1 MLEANEGLEKIFEDA
16 VKEAEKRKHEYVTI
30 EHVLI
35 SLVKDQTIGT
45 TLIEFKVNVGAL
57 IKDVENYLDTKCND
71 IVSKSKNPIV
81 PRKTASLER
90 LMNRAFTQAQF
101 QGRQDVTSIDI
112 LISIFAEKKSYGA
125 FFLKKH
131 KVDKQDLMDLVST
144 ETILDEGMASMG
156 GQEHGGEQ
164 KLRPNQADRILKSY
178 CENLNQKYFDKKI
191 DPVIGRD
198 EETNN
203 LKQILARRNKN
214 NVLIVGDPG
223 VGKTAVVEGLARR
236 IAKNKNDIPEYL
248 KDHIVWSLDVN
259 SLIAGSKFRGDFEE
273 RLKMI
278 VNALD
283 QKGKSILFIDE
294 AHMIVGAGATGQGN
308 NMDMANMLKPAL
320 LKGSI
325 KVVASTTWE
334 EYRKYFEKDRA
345 LMRRFQR
352 LQVGEP
358 SKETSV
364 KILKGVKQYYEDHH
378 GCTITDEACE
388 DAVDYSSKFIAD
400 KKLPDKAI
408 DIIDVACA
416 RLRLNGVKD
425 GVIDHEEIIHELS
438 VMTGISIEQ
447 LSQKQ
452 ASNLKT
458 LEEKMKLQVFGQ
470 DKAINTITDK
480 ILVARAGLKNLNK
493 PVGSFLFL
501 GPTGCGKTET
511 ARTLAK
517 TLGVELVRFDMSEYQ
532 EKHSISKLI
541 GSPPGYVGYE
551 DSNMGGGMFINEVE
565 KNPHAVVLFDEI
577 EKAHRDVS
585 NMLLQVMD
593 YGTVTGSNGKKADC
607 RNITLIMT
615 SNLGAEDMER
625 NNIGFGPSERTGED
639 DKALKKFFPPEFR
652 NRLDAVIKFNK
663 LAEKTM
669 KSIVKKFLQ
678 ELNTMTMEKDVEV
691 NATDQ
696 ALDYLVKKGFDA
708 KLGARPLQRIIDE
721 EIKNPLSKMIL
732 FGELNEGGMVE
743 VTLSEDVVPKLT
755 VVFRPNKVTTKI
767 KGKSKSDGSTTKVSN
782 KERKKQKLKNAKTS

>member
-1 MLEANEGLEKIFEDA
+1 MLEANEGLENIFENA

-30 EHVLI
+30 EHVLLA
-35 SLVKDQTIGT
+35 LVKDDSVGT
-45 TLIEFKVNVGAL
+45 VLLDFKTNVGLL
-57 IKDVENYLDTKCND
+57 IKEIEDYLDTKCND
-71 IVSKSKNPIV
+71 IVTKSPTPV
-81 PRKTASLER
+81 TPRKTASLER
-90 LMNRAFTQAQF
+90 LMNRAFTQALF

-112 LISIFAEKKSYGA
+112 LISIFGEKKSYAA

-131 KVDKQDLMDLVST
+131 KVNKQDLMDLVST
-144 ETILDEGMASMG
+144 ETILDEGMAAMG
-156 GQEHGGEQ
+156 GPQAGGPEQ
-164 KLRPNQADRILKSY
+164 KLRPNQADRILRSY
-178 CENLNQKYFDKKI
+178 TENLNQKYFDKKI
-191 DPVIGRD
+191 DPVIGR
-198 EETNN
+198 EQETND

-236 IAKNKNDIPEYL
+236 IAKNKDDIPEYL
-248 KDHIVWSLDVN
+248 KDHIVFSLDVN

-273 RLKMI
+273 RLKLI

-283 QKGKSILFIDE
+283 QKGKTILFIDE

-320 LKGSI
+320 LKGTI

-358 SKETSV
+358 SKETAV
-364 KILKGVKQYYEDHH
+364 KILKGVKQYYEKFHK
-378 GCTITDEACE
+378 CTITDEACE

-425 GVIDHEEIIHELS
+425 GKIDHEEIIHEIS
-438 VMTGISIEQ
+438 TMTGISIEQ

-511 ARTLAK
+511 ARQLAK
-517 TLGVELVRFDMSEYQ
+517 TLGVELIRFDMSEYQ
-532 EKHSISKLI
+532 EKHSIAKLI

-565 KNPHAVVLFDEI
+565 KNPHAVVLFDEV

-615 SNLGAEDMER
+615 SNLGAEAMER
-625 NNIGFGPSERTGED
+625 NNIGFGSSERTGED
-639 DKALKKFFPPEFR
+639 DNALKKFFPPEFR
-652 NRLDAVIKFNK
+652 NRLDAVIKFDK
-663 LAEKTM
+663 LAEPTM
-669 KSIVKKFLQ
+669 KSIVKKFLL
-678 ELNTMTMEKDVEV
+678 ELNTMTLEKGVEV
-691 NATDQ
+691 NATDE
-696 ALDYLVKKGFDA
+696 AVDYLVKKGFNA

-732 FGELNEGGMVE
+732 FGELNEGGRVE
-743 VTLSEDVVPKLT
+743 VSLTSDITPKL
-755 VVFRPNKVTTKI
+755 VVNFKAKKVIDTFKP
-767 KGKSKSDGSTTKVSN
+767 KVSD
-782 KERKKQKLKNAKTS
+782 EKTSQ

>member
-1 MLEANEGLEKIFEDA
+1 MLEANEGLENIFENS
-16 VKEAEKRKHEYVTI
+16 VKEAEKRRHEYVTI
-30 EHVLI
+30 EHVLLALI
-35 SLVKDQTIGT
+35 KDEGIGT
-45 TLIEFKVNVGAL
+45 VLHDFKVNVSML
-57 IKDVENYLDTKCND
+57 IKDVEDYLDTKCND
-71 IVSKSKNPIV
+71 IIAKGKEPMT

-90 LMNRAFTQAQF
+90 LMNRAFTQALF
-101 QGRQDVTSIDI
+101 QGRQDVSSIDI
-112 LISIFAEKKSYGA
+112 LISIFAEKKSYAA

-131 KVDKQDLMDLVST
+131 QVNKQDLMDLVST
-144 ETILDEGMASMG
+144 ETILDEGMAQMTG
-156 GQEHGGEQ
+156 GQPGQEQ

-191 DPVIGRD
+191 DPVIGR
-198 EETNN
+198 EQETED

-236 IAKNKNDIPEYL
+236 IAKNKDDIPEYL

-273 RLKMI
+273 RLKLI

-325 KVVASTTWE
+325 KVLASTTWE

-358 SKETSV
+358 SKETAV
-364 KILKGVKQYYEDHH
+364 KILKGVKQYYEKFHN
-378 GCTITDEACE
+378 CIITDEACE
-388 DAVDYSSKFIAD
+388 DAVDYSTKFIAD

-408 DIIDVACA
+408 DVIDVACA
-416 RLRLNGVKD
+416 RLRLNGVKE
-425 GVIDHEEIIHELS
+425 GKIDHEEIIHEIS

-458 LEEKMKLQVFGQ
+458 LEEKMKLQVYGQ
-470 DKAINTITDK
+470 DRAISTITDK
-480 ILVARAGLKNLNK
+480 ILVARAGLKSLTK

-511 ARTLAK
+511 ARQLAK
-517 TLGVELVRFDMSEYQ
+517 TLGVELIRFDMSEYQ

-615 SNLGAEDMER
+615 SNLGAEENER
-625 NNIGFGPSERTGED
+625 NNIGFGKSERSGED

-652 NRLDAVIKFNK
+652 NRLDAVIKFDK
-663 LAEKTM
+663 LGKDTM
-669 KSIVKKFLQ
+669 KSVVKKFLQ

-691 NATDQ
+691 NATDE
-696 ALDYLVKKGFDA
+696 AIEFLMTKGFDA
-708 KLGARPLQRIIDE
+708 KLGARPLQRVIDD
-721 EIKNPLSKMIL
+721 EIKKPLSKMIL
-732 FGELNEGGMVE
+732 FGELTEGGMVE
-743 VTLSEDVVPKLT
+743 VGLSTDIIPKLT
-755 VVFRPNKVTTKI
+755 VNFKAKKEPKVLETFKP
-767 KGKSKSDGSTTKVSN
+767 KVSG
-782 KERKKQKLKNAKTS
+782 EKTSQ

>member
-1 MLEANEGLEKIFEDA
+1 MLEANEGLENIFENA
-16 VKEAEKRKHEYVTI
+16 VKEAEKRRHEYVTI
-30 EHVLI
+30 EHVLLALI
-35 SLVKDQTIGT
+35 KDESIGT
-45 TLIEFKVNVGAL
+45 VLHDFKVNVGML
-57 IKDVENYLDTKCND
+57 IKDVEDYLDTKCND
-71 IVSKSKNPIV
+71 IVAKGSEPMT

-90 LMNRAFTQAQF
+90 LMNRAFTQALF
-101 QGRQDVTSIDI
+101 QGRQDVSSIDI
-112 LISIFAEKKSYGA
+112 LISIFSEKKSYAA

-131 KVDKQDLMDLVST
+131 QVNKQDLIDLVST
-144 ETILDEGMASMG
+144 ETILDEGMAGMG
-156 GQEHGGEQ
+156 SPGEAGPEQ

-198 EETNN
+198 QETED

-236 IAKNKNDIPEYL
+236 IAKNKDDVPEYL

-273 RLKMI
+273 RLKLI

-325 KVVASTTWE
+325 KVLASTTWE

-358 SKETSV
+358 SKETAV
-364 KILKGVKQYYEDHH
+364 KILKGVKQYYEKFHN
-378 GCTITDEACE
+378 CTITDEACE
-388 DAVDYSSKFIAD
+388 DAVDYSTKFIAD

-408 DIIDVACA
+408 DVIDVACA

-425 GVIDHEEIIHELS
+425 GKIDHDEIIHEIS

-458 LEEKMKLQVFGQ
+458 LEEKMKLQVYGQ

-480 ILVARAGLKNLNK
+480 ILVARAGLKSLTK

-511 ARTLAK
+511 ARQLAK
-517 TLGVELVRFDMSEYQ
+517 TLGVELIRFDMSEYQ
-532 EKHSISKLI
+532 EKHSIAKLI

-615 SNLGAEDMER
+615 SNLGAEENER
-625 NNIGFGPSERTGED
+625 NNIGFGKSERSGED

-652 NRLDAVIKFNK
+652 NRLDAVIKFDK
-663 LAEKTM
+663 LGKDTM
-669 KSIVKKFLQ
+669 KSVVKKFLQ

-691 NATDQ
+691 NATDS
-696 ALDYLVKKGFDA
+696 AVEFLMTKGFDA
-708 KLGARPLQRIIDE
+708 KLGARPLQRVIDD
-721 EIKNPLSKMIL
+721 EIKKPLSKMML
-732 FGELNEGGMVE
+732 FGELTSGGMVE
-743 VTLSEDVVPKLT
+743 VGLSDDVVPKLT
-755 VVFRPNKVTTKI
+755 VNFKAKKEPQTLDQFKP
-767 KGKSKSDGSTTKVSN
+767 KVSD
-782 KERKKQKLKNAKTS
+782 EKKS

>member
-1 MLEANEGLEKIFEDA
+1 MLEANEGLENIFENA
-16 VKEAEKRKHEYVTI
+16 VKEAEKRRHEYVTI
-30 EHVLI
+30 EHVLL
-35 SLVKDQTIGT
+35 SLVKDQSIGT
-45 TLIEFKVNVGAL
+45 ILHDFKIKVGSL
-57 IKDVENYLDTKCND
+57 IKDIEDYLDTKCND
-71 IVSKSKNPIV
+71 IVAKGKEPMT

-90 LMNRAFTQAQF
+90 LMNRAFTQALF
-101 QGRQDVTSIDI
+101 QGRQDVSSVDI
-112 LISIFAEKKSYGA
+112 LISIFAEKKSYAA

-131 KVDKQDLMDLVST
+131 QVNKQDLMDLVST
-144 ETILDEGMASMG
+144 ETILDEGIAGMG
-156 GQEHGGEQ
+156 GPGEAGPEQ

-198 EETNN
+198 QETED

-236 IAKNKNDIPEYL
+236 IAKNKDDIPEYL

-273 RLKMI
+273 RLKLV

-320 LKGSI
+320 LKGTI

-358 SKETSV
+358 SKDTAV
-364 KILKGVKQYYEDHH
+364 KILKGVKQYYEKFHK
-378 GCTITDEACE
+378 CTITDEACE
-388 DAVDYSSKFIAD
+388 DAVDYSTKFIAD

-408 DIIDVACA
+408 DVIDVACA
-416 RLRLNGVKD
+416 RLRLKGIQD
-425 GVIDHEEIIHELS
+425 GKIDHDEIIHEIS

-470 DKAINTITDK
+470 DKAISTITDK
-480 ILVARAGLKNLNK
+480 ILVARAGLKSLTK

-511 ARTLAK
+511 AKQLAK
-517 TLGVELVRFDMSEYQ
+517 TLGVELIRFDMSEYQ
-532 EKHSISKLI
+532 EKHSIAKLI

-565 KNPHAVVLFDEI
+565 KNPHAVVLFDEV

-615 SNLGAEDMER
+615 SNLGAEENER
-625 NNIGFGPSERTGED
+625 NNIGFGKSERTGED

-652 NRLDAVIKFNK
+652 NRLDAVIKFDK
-663 LAEKTM
+663 LGKDTM
-669 KSIVKKFLQ
+669 KSVVKKFLQ
-678 ELNTMTMEKDVEV
+678 ELNTMTIEKNVEV
-691 NATDQ
+691 NATDD
-696 ALDYLVKKGFDA
+696 AIEFLMTKGFDS
-708 KLGARPLQRIIDE
+708 KLGARPLQRVIDD
-721 EIKNPLSKMIL
+721 EIKKPLSKMML
-732 FGELNEGGMVE
+732 FGELTEGGMVE
-743 VTLSEDVVPKLT
+743 VGLIDEKLT
-755 VVFRPNKVTTKI
+755 VNFKAKKKAQVLEQI
-767 KGKSKSDGSTTKVSN
+767 KPAVSDEKKS
-782 KERKKQKLKNAKTS
+782 

>member
-1 MLEANEGLEKIFEDA
+1 MLEANEGLENIFENA

-30 EHVLI
+30 EHVLLA
-35 SLVKDQTIGT
+35 LVKDDSVGT
-45 TLIEFKVNVGAL
+45 VLLDYKTNVGAL
-57 IKDVENYLDTKCND
+57 IKDIEDYLDTKCND
-71 IVSKSKNPIV
+71 IVTKSTTPIT

-90 LMNRAFTQAQF
+90 LMNRAFTQALF

-112 LISIFAEKKSYGA
+112 LISIFGEKKSYAA

-131 KVDKQDLMDLVST
+131 KVNKQDLMDLVST
-144 ETILDEGMASMG
+144 ETILDEGMAAMG
-156 GQEHGGEQ
+156 GGVQPGPEQ

-191 DPVIGRD
+191 DPVIGR
-198 EETNN
+198 EQETND

-236 IAKNKNDIPEYL
+236 IAKNKDDIPEYL
-248 KDHIVWSLDVN
+248 KDHIVFSLDVN

-273 RLKMI
+273 RLKLI

-283 QKGKSILFIDE
+283 QKGKTILFIDE

-320 LKGSI
+320 LKGTI

-358 SKETSV
+358 SKETSI
-364 KILKGVKQYYEDHH
+364 KILKGVKQYYEKFHE
-378 GCTITDEACE
+378 CTITDEACE

-416 RLRLNGVKD
+416 RLRLNGIKD
-425 GVIDHEEIIHELS
+425 GKIDHEEIIHEIS
-438 VMTGISIEQ
+438 TMTGISIEQ

-511 ARTLAK
+511 ARQLAK
-517 TLGVELVRFDMSEYQ
+517 TLGVELIRFDMSEYQ
-532 EKHSISKLI
+532 EKHSIAKLI

-565 KNPHAVVLFDEI
+565 KNPHAVVLFDEV

-615 SNLGAEDMER
+615 SNLGAEASER
-625 NNIGFGPSERTGED
+625 ANIGFGKSERTGED
-639 DKALKKFFPPEFR
+639 DKALKQFFPPEFR
-652 NRLDAVIKFNK
+652 NRLDAVIKFDK
-663 LAEKTM
+663 LAETTM
-669 KSIVKKFLQ
+669 KSIVKKFLL
-678 ELNTMTMEKDVEV
+678 ELNTMTIEKDVEV
-691 NATDQ
+691 NATDP
-696 ALDYLVKKGFDA
+696 AIDYLVKKGFDA
-708 KLGARPLQRIIDE
+708 KLGARPLQRIIDD

-732 FGELNEGGMVE
+732 FGELNDGGRVE
-743 VTLSEDVVPKLT
+743 VTLSDDNKLIVNFKNKQVLDQFKPKVED
-755 VVFRPNKVTTKI
+755 
-767 KGKSKSDGSTTKVSN
+767 
-782 KERKKQKLKNAKTS
+782 EKTSQ

>member
-1 MLEANEGLEKIFEDA
+1 MLEANEGLEDIFENA
-16 VKEAEKRKHEYVTI
+16 VKEAEKRRHEYVTI
-30 EHVLI
+30 EHVLL
-35 SLVKDQTIGT
+35 SLIKDKSIGT
-45 TLIEFKVNVGAL
+45 VLHDFKIQVGAL
-57 IKDVENYLDTKCND
+57 IKDIEDYLDTKCKD
-71 IVSKSKNPIV
+71 IVAKGKEPMT

-90 LMNRAFTQAQF
+90 LMNRAFTQALF
-101 QGRQDVTSIDI
+101 QGRQDVSSIDI
-112 LISIFAEKKSYGA
+112 LISIFSEKKSYAA

-131 KVDKQDLMDLVST
+131 QVNKQDLLDLVST
-144 ETILDEGMASMG
+144 ETILDEGMAQMG
-156 GQEHGGEQ
+156 AGNQPQGEQ
-164 KLRPNQADRILKSY
+164 KLRPNQADRILQSY
-178 CENLNQKYFDKKI
+178 CENLNKKYLDNKI
-191 DPVIGRD
+191 DPVIGRE
-198 EETNN
+198 EETED

-236 IAKNKNDIPEYL
+236 IAKNKDDIPEYL

-273 RLKMI
+273 RLKLI

-294 AHMIVGAGATGQGN
+294 AHMIVGAGATGQGSS
-308 NMDMANMLKPAL
+308 MDMANMLKPAL

-325 KVVASTTWE
+325 KVLASTTWE

-358 SKETSV
+358 SKETSI
-364 KILKGVKQYYEDHH
+364 KILKGVKVYYEKFHE
-378 GCTITDEACE
+378 CTITDEACE
-388 DAVDYSSKFIAD
+388 DAVDYSMKFIAD

-408 DIIDVACA
+408 DVIDVACA

-425 GVIDHEEIIHELS
+425 GVIDHEEIIHEIS

-452 ASNLKT
+452 TSSLKT
-458 LEEKMKLQVFGQ
+458 LEEKMKLQVYGQ

-480 ILVARAGLKNLNK
+480 ILVARAGLKSLTK

-511 ARTLAK
+511 ARQLAK
-517 TLGVELVRFDMSEYQ
+517 TLGVELIRFDMSEYQ
-532 EKHSISKLI
+532 EKHSIAKLI

-565 KNPHAVVLFDEI
+565 KNPHAVVLFDEV

-615 SNLGAEDMER
+615 SNLGAEESER
-625 NNIGFGPSERTGED
+625 NNIGFGKSEREGED

-652 NRLDAVIKFNK
+652 NRLDAVIKFDKLNK
-663 LAEKTM
+663 KTM
-669 KSIVKKFLQ
+669 ISIVKKFLQ

-691 NATDQ
+691 NATDS
-696 ALDYLVKKGFDA
+696 AIEFLMTKGFDA
-708 KLGARPLQRIIDE
+708 KLGARPLQRVIDD
-721 EIKNPLSKMIL
+721 EIKKPLSKMML
-732 FGELNEGGMVE
+732 FGDLNEGGMVE
-743 VTLSEDVVPKLT
+743 VGLSDDIVPKLT
-755 VVFRPNKVTTKI
+755 VNFKAKREPKTIDKVKTEV
-767 KGKSKSDGSTTKVSN
+767 SD
-782 KERKKQKLKNAKTS
+782 EKTS

>member
-1 MLEANEGLEKIFEDA
+1 MLEANEGLENIFENA
-16 VKEAEKRKHEYVTI
+16 VKEAEKRRHEYVTI
-30 EHVLI
+30 EHVLLA
-35 SLVKDQTIGT
+35 LVKDESIGT
-45 TLIEFKVNVGAL
+45 VLHDFKVNVGML
-57 IKDVENYLDTKCND
+57 IKDVEDYLDTKCND
-71 IVSKSKNPIV
+71 IVAKGKEPMT

-90 LMNRAFTQAQF
+90 LMNRAFTQALF
-101 QGRQDVTSIDI
+101 QGRQDVSSIDI
-112 LISIFAEKKSYGA
+112 LISIFSEKKSYAA

-131 KVDKQDLMDLVST
+131 QVDKQDLMDLVST
-144 ETILDEGMASMG
+144 ETILDEGMAQLGNSG
-156 GQEHGGEQ
+156 QQGQEQ
-164 KLRPNQADRILKSY
+164 RLRPNQADRILKSY

-198 EETNN
+198 QETED

-236 IAKNKNDIPEYL
+236 IAKNKDDIPEYL

-273 RLKMI
+273 RLKLV

-320 LKGSI
+320 LKGTI

-358 SKETSV
+358 TKDTAV
-364 KILKGVKQYYEDHH
+364 KILKGVKQYYEKFHQ
-378 GCTITDEACE
+378 CKITDEACE
-388 DAVDYSSKFIAD
+388 DAVDYSTKFIAD

-408 DIIDVACA
+408 DVIDVACA

-425 GVIDHEEIIHELS
+425 GKIDHEEIIHEIS

-458 LEEKMKLQVFGQ
+458 LEEKMKLQVYGQ

-480 ILVARAGLKNLNK
+480 ILVARAGLKSLTK

-511 ARTLAK
+511 AKQLAK
-517 TLGVELVRFDMSEYQ
+517 TLGVELIRFDMSEYQ
-532 EKHSISKLI
+532 EKHSIAKLI

-615 SNLGAEDMER
+615 SNLGAEDNEK

-639 DKALKKFFPPEFR
+639 DKPLKKFFPPEFR
-652 NRLDAVIKFNK
+652 NRLDAVIKFDK
-663 LAEKTM
+663 LSKDTM
-669 KSIVKKFLQ
+669 KSVVKKFLQ

-691 NATDQ
+691 NATDD
-696 ALDYLVKKGFDA
+696 AIEFLMTKGFDA
-708 KLGARPLQRIIDE
+708 KLGARPLQRVIDDD
-721 EIKNPLSKMIL
+721 IKKPLSKMML
-732 FGELNEGGMVE
+732 FGELTEGGMVE
-743 VTLSEDVVPKLT
+743 VGLTKDVVPKLT
-755 VVFRPNKVTTKI
+755 VNFKAKKEKQVLDQFKPKKV
-767 KGKSKSDGSTTKVSN
+767 N
-782 KERKKQKLKNAKTS
+782 NEKTSQ

>member
-1 MLEANEGLEKIFEDA
+1 MLEANESLENIFENA
-16 VKEAEKRKHEYVTI
+16 VKEAEKRRHEYVTI
-30 EHVLI
+30 EHVL
-35 SLVKDQTIGT
+35 L
-45 TLIEFKVNVGAL
+45 AL
-57 IKDVENYLDTKCND
+57 IKDESIGTVLHDFKVPMPTLIRDVEDYLDTKCND
-71 IVSKSKNPIV
+71 IVTKGKEPV
-81 PRKTASLER
+81 TPRKTASLER
-90 LMNRAFTQAQF
+90 LMNRAFTQALF
-101 QGRQDVTSIDI
+101 QGRQDVNAIDI
-112 LISIFAEKKSYGA
+112 LISIFAEKKSYAA

-131 KVDKQDLMDLVST
+131 QVNKQDLMDLVST
-144 ETILDEGMASMG
+144 ETILDEGMAQMG
-156 GQEHGGEQ
+156 GVHPGQEQ
-164 KLRPNQADRILKSY
+164 RLRPNQADRILKSY

-191 DPVIGRD
+191 DPVIGRE
-198 EETNN
+198 EETEN

-236 IAKNKNDIPEYL
+236 IAKNKADVPEYL
-248 KDHIVWSLDVN
+248 KDHIVWSLDTN

-273 RLKMI
+273 RLKLI
-278 VNALD
+278 INALD

-294 AHMIVGAGATGQGN
+294 AHMMVGAGATGQGN
-308 NMDMANMLKPAL
+308 SMDMANMLKPAL
-320 LKGSI
+320 LKGTI

-358 SKETSV
+358 SKETSI
-364 KILKGVKQYYEDHH
+364 KILKGVKQYYEKFHK
-378 GCTITDEACE
+378 CTITDEACE
-388 DAVDYSSKFIAD
+388 DAVDYSTKFIAD

-408 DIIDVACA
+408 DVLDVACA
-416 RLRLNGVKD
+416 RLRLKGVKD
-425 GVIDHEEIIHELS
+425 GKIDHDEIIHEIS

-458 LEEKMKLQVFGQ
+458 LDEKMKLQVFGQ
-470 DKAINTITDK
+470 DKAISTITDK
-480 ILVARAGLKNLNK
+480 ILVARAGLKSLTK

-511 ARTLAK
+511 ARQLAK
-517 TLGVELVRFDMSEYQ
+517 TLGVELIRFDMSEYQ
-532 EKHSISKLI
+532 EKHSIAKLI

-615 SNLGAEDMER
+615 SNLGAEENER
-625 NNIGFGPSERTGED
+625 NNIGFGPSERSGED
-639 DKALKKFFPPEFR
+639 EVALKKFFPPEFR
-652 NRLDAVIKFNK
+652 NRLDAVIKFDK
-663 LAEKTM
+663 LGKETM
-669 KSIVKKFLQ
+669 KSVVKKFLQ
-678 ELNTMTMEKDVEV
+678 ELNTMTIEKDVEV
-691 NATDQ
+691 NATDD
-696 ALDYLVKKGFDA
+696 AIEFLMKKGFDS
-708 KLGARPLQRIIDE
+708 KLGARPLQRVIDD
-721 EIKNPLSKMIL
+721 EIKKPLSKMML
-732 FGELNEGGMVE
+732 FGELTAGGMVE
-743 VTLSEDVVPKLT
+743 VGLSDDVVPKLT
-755 VVFRPNKVTTKI
+755 VNFKA
-767 KGKSKSDGSTTKVSN
+767 GKNTQILDQVKPTVSD
-782 KERKKQKLKNAKTS
+782 EKTS

>member
-1 MLEANEGLEKIFEDA
+1 MLEANEGLENIFENA

-30 EHVLI
+30 EHVLL
-35 SLVKDQTIGT
+35 SLIKDQHIGT
-45 TLIEFKVNVGAL
+45 VLNEFKINVGAL
-57 IKDVENYLDTKCND
+57 IKDVEDYLDTKCND
-71 IVSKSKNPIV
+71 IVSKGSTPV
-81 PRKTASLER
+81 SPRKTASLER
-90 LMNRAFTQAQF
+90 LMNRAFTQALF
-101 QGRQDVTSIDI
+101 QGRQDVSSVDI
-112 LISIFAEKKSYGA
+112 LISIFAEKKSYAA

-131 KVDKQDLMDLVST
+131 QVDKQDLIDLVST
-144 ETILDEGMASMG
+144 ETILDEGMAAMG
-156 GQEHGGEQ
+156 GAQEQGGEQ

-178 CENLNQKYFDKKI
+178 CENLNQKYFDKQI
-191 DPVIGRD
+191 DPVIGR
-198 EETNN
+198 EQETED

-236 IAKNKNDIPEYL
+236 IAKNKDDIPEYL

-273 RLKMI
+273 RLKLI

-308 NMDMANMLKPAL
+308 SMDMANMLKPAL
-320 LKGSI
+320 LKGTI

-358 SKETSV
+358 SKETSI
-364 KILKGVKQYYEDHH
+364 KILKGVKQYYEKHH

-388 DAVDYSSKFIAD
+388 DAVDYSMKFIAD

-408 DIIDVACA
+408 DVIDVACA

-425 GVIDHEEIIHELS
+425 GKIDHEEIIHEIS

-452 ASNLKT
+452 TSSLKT
-458 LEEKMKLQVFGQ
+458 LEEKMKLQVYGQ

-480 ILVARAGLKNLNK
+480 ILVARAGLKSLTK

-517 TLGVELVRFDMSEYQ
+517 TLGVELIRFDMSEYQ

-615 SNLGAEDMER
+615 SNLGAEESER
-625 NNIGFGPSERTGED
+625 NNIGFGKSEREGED

-652 NRLDAVIKFNK
+652 NRLDAVIKFDKLNK
-663 LAEKTM
+663 KTM
-669 KSIVKKFLQ
+669 ISIVKKFLQ

-691 NATDQ
+691 NATDE
-696 ALDYLVKKGFDA
+696 AIEFLMSKGFDA
-708 KLGARPLQRIIDE
+708 KLGARPLQRVIDD
-721 EIKNPLSKMIL
+721 EIKKPLSRMIL
-732 FGELNEGGMVE
+732 FGELSSGGMVE
-743 VTLSEDVVPKLT
+743 VGLVNGKLT
-755 VVFRPNKVTTKI
+755 VNFKA
-767 KGKSKSDGSTTKVSN
+767 GKEPQTIDQFKPKVSD
-782 KERKKQKLKNAKTS
+782 EKTS

>member
-1 MLEANEGLEKIFEDA
+1 MLEANEGLENIFENA
-16 VKEAEKRKHEYVTI
+16 VKEAEKRRHEYVTI
-30 EHVLI
+30 EHVLLALI
-35 SLVKDQTIGT
+35 KDNDIGT
-45 TLIEFKVNVGAL
+45 VLHDFKVNVGML
-57 IKDVENYLDTKCND
+57 IKDVGDYLDTKCND
-71 IVSKSKNPIV
+71 IIAKGAEPMT

-90 LMNRAFTQAQF
+90 LMNRAFTQALF
-101 QGRQDVTSIDI
+101 QGRQDVNSIDI
-112 LISIFAEKKSYGA
+112 LISIFSEKKSYAA

-131 KVDKQDLMDLVST
+131 QVNKQDLQDLVST
-144 ETILDEGMASMG
+144 ETILDEGMAQMG
-156 GQEHGGEQ
+156 GQQQGAEQ
-164 KLRPNQADRILKSY
+164 KLRPNQADRILKNY

-198 EETNN
+198 EETEN

-236 IAKNKNDIPEYL
+236 IAKNKEDIPEYL

-273 RLKMI
+273 RLKLI

-294 AHMIVGAGATGQGN
+294 AHMMVGAGATGQGQS
-308 NMDMANMLKPAL
+308 MDMANMIKPAL
-320 LKGSI
+320 LKGTI

-358 SKETSV
+358 SNETAV
-364 KILKGVKQYYEDHH
+364 KILKGVKQYYEKFHE
-378 GCTITDEACE
+378 CKITDEACE
-388 DAVDYSSKFIAD
+388 DAVDYSSKYIAD

-416 RLRLNGVKD
+416 RLRLKGIKD
-425 GVIDHEEIIHELS
+425 GKIDHDEIIHEIS

-452 ASNLKT
+452 ATNLKT

-480 ILVARAGLKNLNK
+480 ILVARAGLKSLNK

-511 ARTLAK
+511 ARQLAK

-532 EKHSISKLI
+532 EKHSIAKLI
-541 GSPPGYVGYE
+541 GSPPGYVGFE
-551 DSNMGGGMFINEVE
+551 DSQMGGGMFINEIE

-615 SNLGAEDMER
+615 SNLGAEANER

-652 NRLDAVIKFNK
+652 NRLDAVIKFDK
-663 LAEKTM
+663 LGKETM
-669 KSIVKKFLQ
+669 KSIVKKFLL

-691 NATDQ
+691 NATED
-696 ALDYLVKKGFDA
+696 AIEFLMTKGFDA
-708 KLGARPLQRIIDE
+708 KLGARPLQRVIDE
-721 EIKNPLSKMIL
+721 EIKKPLSKMIL
-732 FGELNEGGMVE
+732 FGELQEGGMVE
-743 VTLSEDVVPKLT
+743 VGLSDDIVPKLT
-755 VVFRPNKVTTKI
+755 VNFKAKKDPKVIDRFKPADE
-767 KGKSKSDGSTTKVSN
+767 KAS
-782 KERKKQKLKNAKTS
+782 Q

>member
-1 MLEANEGLEKIFEDA
+1 MLEANEGLENIFENA

-30 EHVLI
+30 EHVLL
-35 SLVKDQTIGT
+35 SLIKDENIGT
-45 TLIEFKVNVGAL
+45 TLKEFKVDTKLL
-57 IKDVENYLDTKCND
+57 IKEVEEYLNTKCND
-71 IVSKSKNPIV
+71 IVTKGTNPVV

-90 LMNRAFTQAQF
+90 LMNRAFTQALF

-144 ETILDEGMASMG
+144 ETILDEGMASIG
-156 GQEHGGEQ
+156 GQAQPGGEQ
-164 KLRPNQADRILKSY
+164 RLRPNQADRILKSY

-191 DPVIGRD
+191 DPVIGRE

-236 IAKNKNDIPEYL
+236 IAKNKDDIPEYL

-308 NMDMANMLKPAL
+308 NMDMANMIKPAL
-320 LKGSI
+320 LKGTI

-358 SKETSV
+358 TKDTAV
-364 KILKGVKQYYEDHH
+364 KILKGVKQYYEKFHQ
-378 GCTITDEACE
+378 CTITDEACE

-425 GVIDHEEIIHELS
+425 GKIDHDEIIHEIS

-480 ILVARAGLKNLNK
+480 ILIARAGLKNLNK

-517 TLGVELVRFDMSEYQ
+517 TLGVELVRYDMSEYQ
-532 EKHSISKLI
+532 EKHSIAKLI

-625 NNIGFGPSERTGED
+625 NNIGFGKSERVGED

-652 NRLDAVIKFNK
+652 NRLDAVIKFDK
-663 LAEKTM
+663 LGEKTM
-669 KSIVKKFLQ
+669 KSIVKKFLL

-691 NATDQ
+691 NATDP
-696 ALDYLVKKGFDA
+696 ALDYLVKKGFNA

-743 VTLSEDVVPKLT
+743 VTLSEDIIPKLK
-755 VVFRPNKVTTKI
+755 VEFKANKVTAKLTNKEKKKYKI
-767 KGKSKSDGSTTKVSN
+767 KN
-782 KERKKQKLKNAKTS
+782 EKTS

>member
-1 MLEANEGLEKIFEDA
+1 MLEANEGLENIFENA
-16 VKEAEKRKHEYVTI
+16 VKEAEKRRHEYVTI
-30 EHVLI
+30 EHVLL
-35 SLVKDQTIGT
+35 SLIKDQHIGT
-45 TLIEFKVNVGAL
+45 VLHDFKVQVGAL
-57 IKDVENYLDTKCND
+57 IKDVEDYLDTKCND
-71 IVSKSKNPIV
+71 IVAKGSEPMT

-90 LMNRAFTQAQF
+90 LMNRAFSQALF
-101 QGRQDVTSIDI
+101 QGRQDVSSVDI
-112 LISIFAEKKSYGA
+112 LISIFSEKKSYAA

-131 KVDKQDLMDLVST
+131 QVNKQDLIDLVST
-144 ETILDEGMASMG
+144 ETILDEGMAGMG
-156 GQEHGGEQ
+156 GPGEVGPEQ

-191 DPVIGRD
+191 DPVIGR
-198 EETNN
+198 EQETED

-236 IAKNKNDIPEYL
+236 IAKNKDDVPEYL

-273 RLKMI
+273 RLKLI

-325 KVVASTTWE
+325 KVLASTTWE

-358 SKETSV
+358 SKETAV
-364 KILKGVKQYYEDHH
+364 KILKGVKQYYEKFH

-388 DAVDYSSKFIAD
+388 DAVDYSTKFIAD

-408 DIIDVACA
+408 DVIDVACA

-425 GVIDHEEIIHELS
+425 GKIDHEEIIHEIS

-458 LEEKMKLQVFGQ
+458 LEEKMKLQVYGQ

-480 ILVARAGLKNLNK
+480 ILVARAGLKSLTK

-511 ARTLAK
+511 ARQLAK
-517 TLGVELVRFDMSEYQ
+517 TLGVELIRFDMSEYQ
-532 EKHSISKLI
+532 EKHSIAKLI

-615 SNLGAEDMER
+615 SNLGAEASER
-625 NNIGFGPSERTGED
+625 ANIGFGKSERTGED
-639 DKALKKFFPPEFR
+639 DKALKQFFPPEFR
-652 NRLDAVIKFNK
+652 NRLDAVIKFDK
-663 LAEKTM
+663 LGKDTM
-669 KSIVKKFLQ
+669 KSVVKKFLQ

-691 NATDQ
+691 NATDD
-696 ALDYLVKKGFDA
+696 AIEFLMTKGFDA
-708 KLGARPLQRIIDE
+708 KLGARPLQRVIDD
-721 EIKNPLSKMIL
+721 EIKKPLSKMML
-732 FGELNEGGMVE
+732 FGELTSGGMVE
-743 VTLSEDVVPKLT
+743 VGLSEDIVPKLT
-755 VVFRPNKVTTKI
+755 VNFKAKKEPKVIDQFKPTVSDEK
-767 KGKSKSDGSTTKVSN
+767 KS
-782 KERKKQKLKNAKTS
+782 Q

>member
-16 VKEAEKRKHEYVTI
+16 VKEAEQRKHEYVTI
-30 EHVLI
+30 EHVLL
-35 SLVKDQTIGT
+35 SLIKDTVIGT
-45 TLIEFKVNVGAL
+45 TLVEFKIDTKVL
-57 IKDVENYLDTKCND
+57 IKEIEDYLNTKCND
-71 IVSKSKNPIV
+71 IVSKSKNPVV

-90 LMNRAFTQAQF
+90 LMNRAFTQALF

-156 GQEHGGEQ
+156 GPQQPGGEQ
-164 KLRPNQADRILKSY
+164 RLRPNQADRILKSY

-191 DPVIGRD
+191 DPVIGRE

-236 IAKNKNDIPEYL
+236 IAKNKEDIPEYL

-358 SKETSV
+358 SKETSI
-364 KILKGVKQYYEDHH
+364 KILKGVKQYYESHH
-378 GCTITDEACE
+378 GCKITDEACE

-425 GVIDHEEIIHELS
+425 GVIDHEEIIHEIS

-480 ILVARAGLKNLNK
+480 ILIARAGLKNLNK

-511 ARTLAK
+511 AKQLAK

-532 EKHSISKLI
+532 EKHSIAKLI

-551 DSNMGGGMFINEVE
+551 DSNMGGGMFINEIE
-565 KNPHAVVLFDEI
+565 KNPHAVILFDEV

-615 SNLGAEDMER
+615 SNLGAEEMER
-625 NNIGFGPSERTGED
+625 NNIGFGKSERAGED

-652 NRLDAVIKFNK
+652 NRLDAVIKFDK
-663 LAEKTM
+663 LGEKTM

-691 NATDQ
+691 NATDP
-696 ALDYLVKKGFDA
+696 AIDYLVKKGFDA

-743 VTLSEDVVPKLT
+743 VTLSEDIVPKLM
-755 VVFRPNKVTTKI
+755 VEFRPNNITTA
-767 KGKSKSDGSTTKVSN
+767 KSKDTGKMNNKDKKKAKV
-782 KERKKQKLKNAKTS
+782 KNAKTS

>member
-1 MLEANEGLEKIFEDA
+1 M
-16 VKEAEKRKHEYVTI
+16 
-30 EHVLI
+30 
-35 SLVKDQTIGT
+35 
-45 TLIEFKVNVGAL
+45 
-57 IKDVENYLDTKCND
+57 
-71 IVSKSKNPIV
+71 
-81 PRKTASLER
+81 
-90 LMNRAFTQAQF
+90 
-101 QGRQDVTSIDI
+101 
-112 LISIFAEKKSYGA
+112 
-125 FFLKKH
+125 
-131 KVDKQDLMDLVST
+131 
-144 ETILDEGMASMG
+144 
-156 GQEHGGEQ
+156 
-164 KLRPNQADRILKSY
+164 
-178 CENLNQKYFDKKI
+178 NQKYFDKKI
-191 DPVIGRD
+191 DPVVGR
-198 EETNN
+198 EQETED

-236 IAKNKNDIPEYL
+236 IAKNKDDVPEYL

-273 RLKMI
+273 RLKLV

-325 KVVASTTWE
+325 KVLASTTWE

-358 SKETSV
+358 SKETSI
-364 KILKGVKQYYEDHH
+364 KILKGVKQYYEKFH

-388 DAVDYSSKFIAD
+388 DAVDYSTKFIAD

-408 DIIDVACA
+408 DVIDVACA
-416 RLRLNGVKD
+416 RLRLKGIKD
-425 GVIDHEEIIHELS
+425 GKIDHEEIIHEIS

-458 LEEKMKLQVFGQ
+458 LEEKMKLQVYGQ

-480 ILVARAGLKNLNK
+480 ILVARAGLKSLTK

-511 ARTLAK
+511 ARQLAK
-517 TLGVELVRFDMSEYQ
+517 TLGVELIRFDMSEYQ
-532 EKHSISKLI
+532 EKHSIAKLI

-565 KNPHAVVLFDEI
+565 KNPHAVVLFDEV

-615 SNLGAEDMER
+615 SNLGAEEQER
-625 NNIGFGPSERTGED
+625 NNIGFGKSERTGED

-652 NRLDAVIKFNK
+652 NRLDAVIKFDK
-663 LAEKTM
+663 LGKDTM
-669 KSIVKKFLQ
+669 KSVVKKFLQ

-691 NATDQ
+691 NATDD
-696 ALDYLVKKGFDA
+696 AIEFLMTKGFNA
-708 KLGARPLQRIIDE
+708 KLGARPLQRVIDD
-721 EIKNPLSKMIL
+721 EIKNPLSKMML
-732 FGELNEGGMVE
+732 FGELTAGGMVE
-743 VTLSEDVVPKLT
+743 VGLSKDTVPKLT
-755 VVFRPNKVTTKI
+755 VNFKAKKEPKTLNQFKP
-767 KGKSKSDGSTTKVSN
+767 KVSN
-782 KERKKQKLKNAKTS
+782 EKTSQ

>member
-1 MLEANEGLEKIFEDA
+1 MLEANEGLENIFENA
-16 VKEAEKRKHEYVTI
+16 VKEAEKRRHEYVTI
-30 EHVLI
+30 EHVLLA
-35 SLVKDQTIGT
+35 LVKDESIGT
-45 TLIEFKVNVGAL
+45 VLHDFKVNVGML
-57 IKDVENYLDTKCND
+57 IKDVEDYLDTKCND
-71 IVSKSKNPIV
+71 IVAKGKEPMT

-90 LMNRAFTQAQF
+90 LMNRAFTQALF
-101 QGRQDVTSIDI
+101 QGRQDVSSIDI
-112 LISIFAEKKSYGA
+112 LISIFAEKKSYAA

-131 KVDKQDLMDLVST
+131 QVDKQDLMDLVST
-144 ETILDEGMASMG
+144 ETILDEGMAQLAG
-156 GQEHGGEQ
+156 GQQAQEQ

-198 EETNN
+198 QETED

-236 IAKNKNDIPEYL
+236 IAKNKEDIPEYL

-273 RLKMI
+273 RLKLI

-294 AHMIVGAGATGQGN
+294 AHMIVGAGATGQGQS
-308 NMDMANMLKPAL
+308 MDMANMLKPAL
-320 LKGSI
+320 LKGTI

-358 SKETSV
+358 SKETAV
-364 KILKGVKQYYEDHH
+364 KILKGVKQYYEKFHN
-378 GCTITDEACE
+378 CTITDEACE
-388 DAVDYSSKFIAD
+388 DAVDYSTKFIAD

-408 DIIDVACA
+408 DVIDVACA

-425 GVIDHEEIIHELS
+425 GKIDHDEIIHEIS

-452 ASNLKT
+452 ASSLKT

-480 ILVARAGLKNLNK
+480 ILVARAGLKSLTK

-511 ARTLAK
+511 ARQLAK
-517 TLGVELVRFDMSEYQ
+517 TLGVELIRFDMSEYQ
-532 EKHSISKLI
+532 EKHSIAKLI

-615 SNLGAEDMER
+615 SNLGAEDNER

-652 NRLDAVIKFNK
+652 NRLDAVIKFDK
-663 LAEKTM
+663 LGKDTM
-669 KSIVKKFLQ
+669 KSVVKKFLL
-678 ELNTMTMEKDVEV
+678 ELNSMTMEKDVEV
-691 NATDQ
+691 NATED
-696 ALDYLVKKGFDA
+696 AIEFLMTKGFDA
-708 KLGARPLQRIIDE
+708 KLGARPLQRVIDD
-721 EIKNPLSKMIL
+721 EIKKPLSKMML
-732 FGELNEGGMVE
+732 FGELTEGGMVE
-743 VTLSEDVVPKLT
+743 VGMSKDKDPKLT
-755 VVFRPNKVTTKI
+755 VNFKAKREKQVLEQFKPKKVN
-767 KGKSKSDGSTTKVSN
+767 D
-782 KERKKQKLKNAKTS
+782 EKTSQ

>member
-1 MLEANEGLEKIFEDA
+1 MLEANEGLEDIFENA
-16 VKEAEKRKHEYVTI
+16 VKEAEKRRHEYVTI
-30 EHVLI
+30 EHVLL
-35 SLVKDQTIGT
+35 SLIKDKSIGT
-45 TLIEFKVNVGAL
+45 VLHDFKIQVGAL
-57 IKDVENYLDTKCND
+57 IKDVEDYLDTKCKD
-71 IVSKSKNPIV
+71 IVAKGKEPMT

-90 LMNRAFTQAQF
+90 LMNRAFTQALF
-101 QGRQDVTSIDI
+101 QGRQDVSSIDI
-112 LISIFAEKKSYGA
+112 LISIFSEKKSYAA

-131 KVDKQDLMDLVST
+131 QVNKQDLLDLVST
-144 ETILDEGMASMG
+144 ETILDEGMAQMGAG
-156 GQEHGGEQ
+156 GQPQGEQ
-164 KLRPNQADRILKSY
+164 KLRPNQADRILQSY
-178 CENLNQKYFDKKI
+178 CENLNKKYLDNKI
-191 DPVIGRD
+191 DPVIGRE
-198 EETNN
+198 EETEN

-236 IAKNKNDIPEYL
+236 IAKNKTDVPEYL

-273 RLKMI
+273 RLKLI

-320 LKGSI
+320 LKGTI
-325 KVVASTTWE
+325 KVLASTTWE

-358 SKETSV
+358 SKETSI
-364 KILKGVKQYYEDHH
+364 KILKGVKQYYEKFHK
-378 GCTITDEACE
+378 CTITDEACE
-388 DAVDYSSKFIAD
+388 DAVDYSMKFIAD

-408 DIIDVACA
+408 DVIDVACA

-425 GVIDHEEIIHELS
+425 GVIDHDEIIHEIS

-452 ASNLKT
+452 TSSLKT

-480 ILVARAGLKNLNK
+480 ILVARAGLKSLTK

-511 ARTLAK
+511 AKQLAK
-517 TLGVELVRFDMSEYQ
+517 TLGVELIRFDMSEYQ
-532 EKHSISKLI
+532 EKHSIAKLI

-565 KNPHAVVLFDEI
+565 KNPHAVVLFDEV

-615 SNLGAEDMER
+615 SNLGAEENER
-625 NNIGFGPSERTGED
+625 NNIGFGKSERSGED

-652 NRLDAVIKFNK
+652 NRLDAVIKFDK
-663 LAEKTM
+663 LGKDTM
-669 KSIVKKFLQ
+669 KSVVKKFLQ
-678 ELNTMTMEKDVEV
+678 ELNTMTIEKDVEV
-691 NATDQ
+691 NATDD
-696 ALDYLVKKGFDA
+696 AIEFLMTKGFDA
-708 KLGARPLQRIIDE
+708 KLGARPLQRVIDD
-721 EIKNPLSKMIL
+721 EIKKPLSKMML
-732 FGELNEGGMVE
+732 FGDLNEGGMVE
-743 VTLSEDVVPKLT
+743 VGLSDDVVPKLT
-755 VVFRPNKVTTKI
+755 VNFKAKREPKTIDKVE
-767 KGKSKSDGSTTKVSN
+767 TKVSD
-782 KERKKQKLKNAKTS
+782 EKTS

>member
-1 MLEANEGLEKIFEDA
+1 MLEANEGLESIFENA

-30 EHVLI
+30 EHVLLA
-35 SLVKDQTIGT
+35 LVKDDSVGT
-45 TLIEFKVNVGAL
+45 VLLDYKTNVGAL
-57 IKDVENYLDTKCND
+57 IKDIEDYLDTKCND
-71 IVSKSKNPIV
+71 IVTKSPTPIT

-90 LMNRAFTQAQF
+90 LMNRAFTQALF

-112 LISIFAEKKSYGA
+112 LISIFGEKKSYAA

-131 KVDKQDLMDLVST
+131 KVNKQDLMDLVST
-144 ETILDEGMASMG
+144 ETILDEGMAAMG
-156 GQEHGGEQ
+156 GPQPGGPEQ

-178 CENLNQKYFDKKI
+178 CENLNQKYFEKKI
-191 DPVIGRD
+191 DPVIGRE
-198 EETNN
+198 EETEN

-236 IAKNKNDIPEYL
+236 IAKNKGDVPEYL

-273 RLKMI
+273 RLKLI

-294 AHMIVGAGATGQGN
+294 AHMMVGAGATGQGQS
-308 NMDMANMLKPAL
+308 MDMANMIKPAL
-320 LKGSI
+320 LKGTI

-358 SKETSV
+358 TKETAV
-364 KILKGVKQYYEDHH
+364 KILKGVKHYYEKFHD
-378 GCTITDEACE
+378 CTITDEACE
-388 DAVDYSSKFIAD
+388 DAVDYSSKYIAD

-408 DIIDVACA
+408 DVMDVACA
-416 RLRLNGVKD
+416 RLRLKGVKD
-425 GVIDHEEIIHELS
+425 GKIDHDEIIHEIS

-452 ASNLKT
+452 ATNLKT
-458 LEEKMKLQVFGQ
+458 LDEKMKLQVFGQ
-470 DKAINTITDK
+470 DKAISTITDK
-480 ILVARAGLKNLNK
+480 ILVARAGLKSLTK

-511 ARTLAK
+511 ARQLAK
-517 TLGVELVRFDMSEYQ
+517 TLGVELIRFDMSEYQ
-532 EKHSISKLI
+532 EKHSIAKLI
-541 GSPPGYVGYE
+541 GSPPGYVGFE
-551 DSNMGGGMFINEVE
+551 DSQMGGGMFINEVE

-615 SNLGAEDMER
+615 SNLGAEANER
-625 NNIGFGPSERTGED
+625 NNIGFGPSERSGED
-639 DKALKKFFPPEFR
+639 DKAMKKFFPPEFR
-652 NRLDAVIKFNK
+652 NRLDAVIKFDK
-663 LAEKTM
+663 LGKDTM
-669 KSIVKKFLQ
+669 KSIVKKFLL
-678 ELNTMTMEKDVEV
+678 ELNTMTIEKDVEV
-691 NATDQ
+691 NATEHAIDF
-696 ALDYLVKKGFDA
+696 LMSKGFDA
-708 KLGARPLQRIIDE
+708 KLGARPLQRVIDE
-721 EIKNPLSKMIL
+721 EIKKPLSKMML
-732 FGELNEGGMVE
+732 FGELTEGGMVE
-743 VTLSEDVVPKLT
+743 VGLSDDVVPKLT
-755 VVFRPNKVTTKI
+755 VNFKAK
-767 KGKSKSDGSTTKVSN
+767 
-782 KERKKQKLKNAKTS
+782 KERKAISVLNPADEKTS

>member
-1 MLEANEGLEKIFEDA
+1 MLEANEGLENIFENA
-16 VKEAEKRKHEYVTI
+16 VSEAEKRRHEYVTI
-30 EHVLI
+30 EHVLL
-35 SLVKDQTIGT
+35 SLVKDESIGT
-45 TLIEFKVNVGAL
+45 VLHDFKIQVGAL
-57 IKDVENYLDTKCND
+57 IKDIEDYLDTKCND
-71 IVSKSKNPIV
+71 IVAKGKEPMT

-90 LMNRAFTQAQF
+90 LMNRAFTQALF
-101 QGRQDVTSIDI
+101 QGRQDVSSIDI
-112 LISIFAEKKSYGA
+112 LVSIFSEKKSYAA

-131 KVDKQDLMDLVST
+131 QVNKQDLIDLVST
-144 ETILDEGMASMG
+144 ETILDEGMAAMG
-156 GQEHGGEQ
+156 GKGEGGPEQ

-178 CENLNQKYFDKKI
+178 CENLNAKYFEKKI
-191 DPVIGRD
+191 DPVIGR
-198 EETNN
+198 EQETND

-236 IAKNKNDIPEYL
+236 IAKNKEDVPEYL

-273 RLKMI
+273 RLKLV

-320 LKGSI
+320 LKGTI

-358 SKETSV
+358 SKDTAV
-364 KILKGVKQYYEDHH
+364 KILKGVKQYYEDFHK
-378 GCTITDEACE
+378 CTITDEACE
-388 DAVDYSSKFIAD
+388 DAVDYSTKFIAD

-408 DIIDVACA
+408 DVLDVACA
-416 RLRLNGVKD
+416 RLRLNGIKD
-425 GVIDHEEIIHELS
+425 GKIDHDEIIHEIS

-480 ILVARAGLKNLNK
+480 ILVARAGLKSLTK

-511 ARTLAK
+511 ARQLAK
-517 TLGVELVRFDMSEYQ
+517 TLGVELIRFDMSEYQ
-532 EKHSISKLI
+532 EKHSIAKLI

-565 KNPHAVVLFDEI
+565 KNPHAVVLFDEV

-615 SNLGAEDMER
+615 SNLGAEENER
-625 NNIGFGPSERTGED
+625 NNIGFGKSERSGED
-639 DKALKKFFPPEFR
+639 DKALVKFFPPEFR
-652 NRLDAVIKFNK
+652 NRLDAVIKFDK
-663 LAEKTM
+663 LGKDTM
-669 KSIVKKFLQ
+669 KSVVKKFLQ
-678 ELNTMTMEKDVEV
+678 ELNTMTIEKDVEV
-691 NATDQ
+691 NATDE
-696 ALDYLVKKGFDA
+696 AIEFLMTKGFNA
-708 KLGARPLQRIIDE
+708 KLGARPLQRVIDE
-721 EIKNPLSKMIL
+721 EIKKPLSKMML
-732 FGELNEGGMVE
+732 FGELTSGGMVE
-743 VTLSEDVVPKLT
+743 VGLSEDVVPKLT
-755 VVFRPNKVTTKI
+755 VNFKAKREKKVLQQFKP
-767 KGKSKSDGSTTKVSN
+767 KVSDE
-782 KERKKQKLKNAKTS
+782 KAS

>member
-1 MLEANEGLEKIFEDA
+1 MLEANEGLENIFENA
-16 VKEAEKRKHEYVTI
+16 VKEAEKRRHEYVTI
-30 EHVLI
+30 EHVLL
-35 SLVKDQTIGT
+35 SLIKDKHIGT
-45 TLIEFKVNVGAL
+45 VLHDFKIQVGAL
-57 IKDVENYLDTKCND
+57 IKDVEDYLDTKCND
-71 IVSKSKNPIV
+71 IVAKGKEPMT

-90 LMNRAFTQAQF
+90 LMNRAFTQALF

-112 LISIFAEKKSYGA
+112 LISIFAEKKSYAA

-131 KVDKQDLMDLVST
+131 QVNKQDLIDLVST
-144 ETILDEGMASMG
+144 ETILDEGMAGIG
-156 GQEHGGEQ
+156 GPGEAGLEQ

-198 EETNN
+198 QETED

-236 IAKNKNDIPEYL
+236 IAKNKDDIPEYL

-273 RLKMI
+273 RLKLI

-325 KVVASTTWE
+325 KVLASTTWE

-358 SKETSV
+358 SKETSI
-364 KILKGVKQYYEDHH
+364 KILKGVKQYYEKFHK
-378 GCTITDEACE
+378 CTITDEACE
-388 DAVDYSSKFIAD
+388 DAVDYSTKFIAD

-408 DIIDVACA
+408 DVIDVACA
-416 RLRLNGVKD
+416 RLRLNGVQD
-425 GVIDHEEIIHELS
+425 GKIDHEEIIHEIS

-458 LEEKMKLQVFGQ
+458 LEEKMKLQVYGQ
-470 DKAINTITDK
+470 DKAISTITDK
-480 ILVARAGLKNLNK
+480 ILVARAGLKSLTK

-511 ARTLAK
+511 ARQLAK
-517 TLGVELVRFDMSEYQ
+517 TLGVELIRFDMSEYQ
-532 EKHSISKLI
+532 EKHSIAKLI

-551 DSNMGGGMFINEVE
+551 DSNMGGGMFINEIE
-565 KNPHAVVLFDEI
+565 KNPHAVVLFDEV

-615 SNLGAEDMER
+615 SNLGAEASER
-625 NNIGFGPSERTGED
+625 ANIGFGKSERTGED
-639 DKALKKFFPPEFR
+639 DKALKQFFPPEFR
-652 NRLDAVIKFNK
+652 NRLDAVIKFDK
-663 LAEKTM
+663 LAEPVM
-669 KSIVKKFLQ
+669 KSIVKKFLL
-678 ELNTMTMEKDVEV
+678 ELNTMTLEKGVEV
-691 NATDQ
+691 NATDT
-696 ALDYLVKKGFDA
+696 AIDYLVKKGFDE

-721 EIKNPLSKMIL
+721 EIKNPLSKMML
-732 FGELNEGGMVE
+732 FGGLNEGGRVE
-743 VTLSEDVVPKLT
+743 VTLSDDVVPKLLVDFKAK
-755 VVFRPNKVTTKI
+755 VVLDQFKPKVE
-767 KGKSKSDGSTTKVSN
+767 D
-782 KERKKQKLKNAKTS
+782 EKTSQ